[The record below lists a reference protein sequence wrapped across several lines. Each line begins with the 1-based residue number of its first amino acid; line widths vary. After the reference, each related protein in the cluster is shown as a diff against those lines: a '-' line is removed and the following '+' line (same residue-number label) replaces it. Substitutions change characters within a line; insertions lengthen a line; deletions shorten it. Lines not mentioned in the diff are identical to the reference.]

1 MILAVKLTWQTAFN
15 AGRLGR
21 ALSRNGSARCAVAG
35 AGAAGTRAG
44 RFLNDAASAW
54 WDIPTK
60 M

>member
-1 MILAVKLTWQTAFN
+1 MILSVKLTWQTAFN

-54 WDIPTK
+54 
-60 M
+60 